1 MKLIGQYKYDRI
13 TDRTVWPL
21 FAALFISVFMLT
33 VLTPKYADD
42 FAYSFSFATD
52 QRIRS
57 VADIFP
63 SMAVHRVLLNGRVV
77 PHFLVQLFLMM
88 PKAIFS
94 LLNAMQTVLLLR
106 LSSRCLQTEG
116 KTKCLVLL
124 CGVFSVWLFTPAFG
138 ENYLWLDGAVN
149 YSWALTVLMLFLAP
163 YISAWFGMPNE
174 NNTLLSVTHVVF
186 SFAAGSWSENGSLAF
201 LFLAGCLFLGIWKRE
216 RKLPVWLMLGIC
228 SAAAGYIFLMTAPAT
243 GGRAAALNLSVLIGN
258 LKFFLK
264 GVFSHLLILYLS
276 YAALLV
282 MTLVGKGQR
291 DRIIFSILL
300 FLAGFGAL
308 ASFVFAA
315 YFVERHFSCT
325 VFLTVLS
332 CIVLLDE
339 LAKKEQRLL
348 YALTGVLTV
357 VFLFRFTFGV
367 VDIVVASR
375 KEAEREQIIRDA
387 VSKGENTVTLTN
399 YFPSTVYAVPF
410 ILDAPDDW
418 VNMTVASYYGLD
430 TVYGRNPDESE

>member
-1 MKLIGQYKYDRI
+1 MKLSGRYQCNKIA
-13 TDRTVWPL
+13 DRTVWPL
-21 FAALFISVFMLT
+21 YAAVFISAFVLT

-57 VADIFP
+57 IADIFP

-77 PHFLVQLFLMM
+77 PHFLVQLFLMF
-88 PKAIFS
+88 PKAVFS
-94 LLNAMQTVLLLR
+94 LLNAMETILLLK
-106 LSSRCLQTEG
+106 LSSRCLQTSG
-116 KTKCLVLL
+116 KTKCLILL
-124 CGVFSVWLFTPAFG
+124 CGIFGIWLFTPSFG

-149 YSWALTVLMLFLAP
+149 YSWALAVLMLFLTP
-163 YISAWFGMPNE
+163 YISAWFEMPRE
-174 NNTLLSVTHVVF
+174 KHTLLSVLHIVF

-201 LFLAGCLFLGIWKRE
+201 LFVAGCLFLGTWKRE
-216 RKLPVWLMLGIC
+216 RKLPVYLMLGIC

-243 GGRAAALNLSVLIGN
+243 SGRAAAMNPSVLITN
-258 LKFFLK
+258 VQFFLK
-264 GVFSHLLILYLS
+264 ASFSHLLVLYLAF
-276 YAALLV
+276 AALLV
-282 MTLVGKGQR
+282 MTIVSKGQK

-308 ASFVFAA
+308 ASFIFAA

-332 CIVLLDE
+332 CTVLLDE
-339 LAKKEQRLL
+339 LAQKLC
-348 YALTGVLTV
+348 YALTGVLTAI
-357 VFLFRFTFGV
+357 FLLYFTLGT
-367 VDIVVASR
+367 VDIVVANR
-375 KEAEREQIIRDA
+375 KETEREQIIRDA
-387 VSKGENTVTLTN
+387 VSKGEKEVTLTN

-410 ILDAPDDW
+410 ILDAPNDW

-430 TVYGRNPDESE
+430 TVYGRNPNES

>member
-1 MKLIGQYKYDRI
+1 MKLSGQYQCNRVA
-13 TDRTVWPL
+13 DRTVWPL
-21 FAALFISVFMLT
+21 YTAVFISAFMLT

-57 VADIFP
+57 IADIFP

-77 PHFLVQLFLMM
+77 PHFLVQLFLMF
-88 PKAIFS
+88 PKAVFS
-94 LLNAMQTVLLLR
+94 LLNAMETILLLK
-106 LSSRCLQTEG
+106 LSSRCLQTSG
-116 KTKCLVLL
+116 KTKCLILL
-124 CGVFSVWLFTPAFG
+124 CGIFRIWLFTPSFG

-149 YSWALTVLMLFLAP
+149 YSWALAVLMLFLTP
-163 YISAWFGMPNE
+163 YISAWFQMPRE
-174 NNTLLSVTHVVF
+174 KHTLLSVLHIVF

-201 LFLAGCLFLGIWKRE
+201 LFVAGCLFLGTWKRE
-216 RKLPVWLMLGIC
+216 RKLPVYLMLGIC

-243 GGRAAALNLSVLIGN
+243 SGRAAAMNPSVLITN
-258 LKFFLK
+258 VQFFLK
-264 GVFSHLLILYLS
+264 ASFSHLLVLYLAF
-276 YAALLV
+276 AALLV
-282 MTLVGKGQR
+282 MTIVSKGQK

-308 ASFVFAA
+308 ASFIFAA

-332 CIVLLDE
+332 CTVLLDE
-339 LAKKEQRLL
+339 LIQRQKQSLL

-357 VFLFRFTFGV
+357 VFLLYFTLGT
-367 VDIVVASR
+367 VDIVVANR
-375 KEAEREQIIRDA
+375 KETEREQIIRDA
-387 VSKGENTVTLTN
+387 VSKGEKEVTLTN

-410 ILDAPDDW
+410 ILDAPNDW

-430 TVYGRNPDESE
+430 TVYGRNPNES

>member
-1 MKLIGQYKYDRI
+1 MKLSGQYQCNRVA
-13 TDRTVWPL
+13 DRTVWPL
-21 FAALFISVFMLT
+21 YAAVFISAFMLT

-57 VADIFP
+57 IADIFP

-77 PHFLVQLFLMM
+77 PHFLVQLFLMF
-88 PKAIFS
+88 PKAVFS
-94 LLNAMQTVLLLR
+94 LLNAMETILLLK
-106 LSSRCLQTEG
+106 LSSRCLQTSG
-116 KTKCLVLL
+116 KTKCLILL
-124 CGVFSVWLFTPAFG
+124 CGIFGIWLFTPSFG

-149 YSWALTVLMLFLAP
+149 YSWALAVLMLFLTP
-163 YISAWFGMPNE
+163 YISAWFEMPRE
-174 NNTLLSVTHVVF
+174 KHTLLSVLHIVF

-201 LFLAGCLFLGIWKRE
+201 LFVAGCLFLGTWKRE
-216 RKLPVWLMLGIC
+216 RKLPVYLMLGIC

-243 GGRAAALNLSVLIGN
+243 SGRAAAMNPSVLITN
-258 LKFFLK
+258 VQFFLK
-264 GVFSHLLILYLS
+264 ASFSHLLVLYLAF
-276 YAALLV
+276 AALLV
-282 MTLVGKGQR
+282 MTIVSKGQK

-308 ASFVFAA
+308 ASFIFAA

-332 CIVLLDE
+332 CTVLLDE
-339 LAKKEQRLL
+339 LIQRQKQSLL
-348 YALTGVLTV
+348 YALTGVLTA
-357 VFLFRFTFGV
+357 VFLLYFTLGT
-367 VDIVVASR
+367 VDIVVANR
-375 KEAEREQIIRDA
+375 KETEREQIIRDA
-387 VSKGENTVTLTN
+387 VSKGEKEVTLTN

-410 ILDAPDDW
+410 ILDAPNDW

-430 TVYGRNPDESE
+430 TVYGRNPNES

>member
-21 FAALFISVFMLT
+21 YTAVFISAFMLT

-57 VADIFP
+57 IADIFP

-77 PHFLVQLFLMM
+77 PHFLVQLFLMF
-88 PKAIFS
+88 PKAVFS
-94 LLNAMQTVLLLR
+94 LLNAMETILLLK
-106 LSSRCLQTEG
+106 LSSRCLQTSG
-116 KTKCLVLL
+116 KTKCLILL
-124 CGVFSVWLFTPAFG
+124 CGIFGIWLFTPSFG

-149 YSWALTVLMLFLAP
+149 YSWALAVLMLFLTP
-163 YISAWFGMPNE
+163 YISAWFQMPRE
-174 NNTLLSVTHVVF
+174 KHTLLSVLHIVF

-201 LFLAGCLFLGIWKRE
+201 LFVAGCLFLGTWKRE
-216 RKLPVWLMLGIC
+216 RKLPVYLMLGIC

-243 GGRAAALNLSVLIGN
+243 SGRAAAMNPSVLITN
-258 LKFFLK
+258 VQFFLK
-264 GVFSHLLILYLS
+264 ASFSHLLVLYLAF
-276 YAALLV
+276 AALLV
-282 MTLVGKGQR
+282 MTIVSKGQK

-308 ASFVFAA
+308 ASFIFAA

-332 CIVLLDE
+332 CTVLLDE
-339 LAKKEQRLL
+339 LIQRQKQSLL
-348 YALTGVLTV
+348 YALTGVLTAI
-357 VFLFRFTFGV
+357 FLLYFTLGT
-367 VDIVVASR
+367 VDIVVANR
-375 KEAEREQIIRDA
+375 KETEREQIIRDA
-387 VSKGENTVTLTN
+387 VSKGEKEVTLTN

-410 ILDAPDDW
+410 ILDAPNDW

-430 TVYGRNPDESE
+430 TVYGRNPNES